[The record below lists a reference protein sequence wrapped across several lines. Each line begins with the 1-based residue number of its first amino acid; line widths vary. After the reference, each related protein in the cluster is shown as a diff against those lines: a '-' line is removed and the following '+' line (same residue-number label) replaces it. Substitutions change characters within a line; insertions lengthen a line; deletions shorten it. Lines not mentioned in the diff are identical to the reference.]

1 VTTIKPIPDRSW
13 EDAAPEVGPEEWDT
27 GEEVPES
34 AMKPLLGGRQATIG
48 PAQPEGITGVY
59 REAAR
64 KLKEAIFG
72 HPDRAEARAAGIG
85 LQPTPAELGEAA
97 LAGGSAMLGGAT
109 MGGLAAGPTRAALVG
124 LAKGAAKGYAG
135 AEVGEGVGRV
145 AEGLG
150 APEGTSTAAGVVGG
164 IVGVGPRRVVGAI
177 RSRLPGRAAAAEA
190 APLAS
195 DGPRTL
201 RVPPGMRD
209 LPEQVPGRVLQ
220 MPQAPTA
227 AQGQAEEVLAKIT
240 SLREKGLSG
249 AQIVSS
255 IRQLYPG
262 YKPSEYQKMVDM
274 VIKSSP
280 RVR

>member
-1 VTTIKPIPDRSW
+1 VTQIRPIPNRPW
-13 EDAAPEVGPEEWDT
+13 EQDPEVEGDAYLAD
-27 GEEVPES
+27 EEVPES

-48 PAQPEGITGVY
+48 PAPPEGITGVWN
-59 REAAR
+59 EAAR

-97 LAGGSAMLGGAT
+97 LAGGAAMMGGAT
-109 MGGLAAGPTRAALVG
+109 AGGLVTHPLRVG
-124 LAKGAAKGYAG
+124 LSLAG
-135 AEVGEGVGRV
+135 SVAGEKAGREAGEF

-150 APEGTSTAAGVVGG
+150 APGGTATVGSVVGGVVGG
-164 IVGVGPRRVVGAI
+164 GGSARRLFRGA
-177 RSRLPGRAAAAEA
+177 GREAAESA

-201 RVPPGMRD
+201 YVPPGMKG
-209 LPEQVPGRVLQ
+209 QAGQGGAARVLQ

-227 AQGQAEEVLAKIT
+227 AQGQAEEVLAKIG

-255 IRQLYPG
+255 IRQLFPG
-262 YKPSEYQKMVDM
+262 YRPSEYQKLVDL
-274 VIKSSP
+274 VVQASP